1 MTRRVYRKAVPED
14 KEILNA
20 EQAGAVLGISTRLVL
35 RLARDGEIPGQK
47 LGREWRFLRS
57 ALRSYLGG
65 ESEAAAISA
74 ALKKSGVEHT
84 VKRGRG

>member
-1 MTRRVYRKAVPED
+1 MALKAEPSD

-20 EQAGAVLGISTRLVL
+20 DQAAVVLGISKRLVL

-57 ALRSYLGG
+57 VLRSYLGG
-65 ESEAAAISA
+65 SSEAAAISA
-74 ALKKSGVEHT
+74 ALKKKGVEHT
-84 VKRGRG
+84 VSRGHSS